1 MFRDRLNQELR
12 DDRGDSLP
20 NSEIRVTFWGVRG
33 GLPAPG
39 AMTQGFGGNSPCIEM
54 RCNRRLLIFDA
65 GTGIRALGKDL
76 MARSPVAGDLFF
88 STTRFNHIC
97 GLPFFA
103 AAFNPAN
110 SFRLWC
116 GNAQPETCIKD
127 VLSGLMNDPIFPVPL
142 DVFNADLSF
151 RDFTD
156 GIDLDIGDGV
166 TIATSKLNGCP
177 PGTAYRVTYGGRS
190 VCYLAGACLDD
201 EDTVEAIVAFA
212 GDADMIIF
220 GPPLINGQSKE
231 CAWTAATRLA
241 TDAQVS
247 KLVLSGHAPEDDDD
261 VLNQREE
268 HLAHDHPGTVLA
280 REGQEVSV

>member
-1 MFRDRLNQELR
+1 M
-12 DDRGDSLP
+12 P

-39 AMTQGFGGNSPCIEM
+39 AMTQGYGGNSPCIEM
-54 RCNRRLLIFDA
+54 RCNGRLLIFDA

-142 DVFNADLSF
+142 DIFNAELSF
-151 RDFTD
+151 RDFSD

-166 TIATSKLNGCP
+166 TIATNKLNGCP
-177 PGTAYRVTYGGRS
+177 PGTAYRVSYGGRS

-201 EDTVEAIVAFA
+201 QATVKTIVSFA

-220 GPPLINGQSKE
+220 GPPLIDGQSKE

-241 TDAQVS
+241 SDAHVD
-247 KLVLSGHAPEDDDD
+247 KLVLSGHAPEDDDH
-261 VLNQREE
+261 VLTQREAQ
-268 HLAHDHPGTVLA
+268 LAHDHPGTVLA
-280 REGQEVSV
+280 REGQEVAI